1 MNLLKNT
8 NLKWKHYNEGDKYDY
23 PINYSESILD
33 AREDGRLEILVKWEP
48 NCYCHFHRHTAEISS
63 VVLEGELH
71 VTDIDIE
78 TGKEL
83 GKRVRV
89 VGDFA
94 HKEPGDVHMEQGGP
108 NGALVLFN
116 IYAPEGE
123 GKLVESLQKDG
134 SVISASTMARILRKR
149 KQLRLVIPIQ

>member
-1 MNLLKNT
+1 L
-8 NLKWKHYNEGDKYDY
+8 
-23 PINYSESILD
+23 
-33 AREDGRLEILVKWEP
+33 
-48 NCYCHFHRHTAEISS
+48 
-63 VVLEGELH
+63 VLEGELH

-94 HKEPGDVHMEQGGP
+94 HKEPGDVHMEQGGA

-123 GKLVESLQKDG
+123 GKLAESLKKDG
-134 SVISASTMARILRKR
+134 SVISASTMAKILKKR
-149 KQLRLVIPIQ
+149 K

>member
-1 MNLLKNT
+1 MNLLDNKS
-8 NLKWKHYNEGDKYDY
+8 LKWKRYKEGDNFDY
-23 PINYSESILD
+23 PIDYSDAILD
-33 AREDGRLEILVKWEP
+33 AREDGHLEILVKWEP

-63 VVLEGELH
+63 LVLEGELH
-71 VTDIDIE
+71 VTDIDIK

-94 HKEPGDVHMEQGGP
+94 HKEPGDVHMEQGGAE
-108 NGALVLFN
+108 GALVLFN

-123 GKLVESLQKDG
+123 GQ
-134 SVISASTMARILRKR
+134 TCRIFK
-149 KQLRLVIPIQ
+149 

>member
-1 MNLLKNT
+1 M
-8 NLKWKHYNEGDKYDY
+8 
-23 PINYSESILD
+23 
-33 AREDGRLEILVKWEP
+33 
-48 NCYCHFHRHTAEISS
+48 
-63 VVLEGELH
+63 VLEGELH

-89 VGDFA
+89 VGDFV
-94 HKEPGDVHMEQGGP
+94 HKEPGDVHMEQGGA

-123 GKLVESLQKDG
+123 GKLVESLKKDG
-134 SVISASTMARILRKR
+134 SVISASTMARILRKH
-149 KQLRLVIPIQ
+149 K